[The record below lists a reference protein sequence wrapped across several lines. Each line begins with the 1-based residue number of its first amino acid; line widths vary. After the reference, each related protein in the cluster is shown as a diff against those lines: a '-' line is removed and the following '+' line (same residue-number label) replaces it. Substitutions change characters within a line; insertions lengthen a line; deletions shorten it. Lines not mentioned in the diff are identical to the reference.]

1 MCGVIE
7 LLGIWRLSCPPTS
20 AGTQNVFGKRC
31 RWHPCWL
38 SGQSTIAIVK
48 VLVGVVGVFAG
59 AALDL
64 IAGNLGKCQ
73 TEVLCLGE
81 RV

>member
-1 MCGVIE
+1 MRGVIE
-7 LLGIWRLSCPPTS
+7 LLGILRLSRPSTS
-20 AGTQNVFGKRC
+20 SGTQNVFGKRC

-38 SGQSTIAIVK
+38 SGQSTTVIVK
-48 VLVGVVGVFAG
+48 VLVGVVGVFAS
-59 AALDL
+59 AALGL

-73 TEVLCLGE
+73 TEALCLGE